1 MTLIDLVTKDNSEI
15 LKNILTSIAI
25 LIGGGWT
32 FWRFILLREGNSKI
46 QFNVD
51 LKVIG
56 VHKDKYIVEV
66 IAVVENKGNVR
77 HYVNDFC
84 FDLLY
89 LSDKNDVVE
98 GDERI
103 NKQVLFEKTLSKRY
117 WIPPDWYYSFIDA
130 GVIQN
135 YTYTTFLP
143 LDSKF
148 ALVFA
153 QFKYPDRKSGFHTS
167 QKTFAIPKST
177 TRENSDY

>member
-1 MTLIDLVTKDNSEI
+1 MTLIDFITEKNVEI

-25 LIGGGWT
+25 LFGGGWT
-32 FWRFILLREGNSKI
+32 FWRFILQREGNSKI

-66 IAVVENKGNVR
+66 VAVVENKGNVR
-77 HYVNDFC
+77 HYVNDFR

-89 LSDKNDVVE
+89 LSDKQDVVE

-103 NKQVLFEKTLSKRY
+103 NKQLLFEKIISKRY
-117 WIPPDWYYSFIDA
+117 WIPPDWYYSFIDP

-143 LDSKF
+143 IESKF

-153 QFKYPDRKSGFHTS
+153 QFKYPDRKSDFHTS
-167 QKTFAIPKST
+167 QKTFAIHNPTS
-177 TRENSDY
+177 N